1 MKLFYIDRINDH
13 VPGDFESID
22 KFLMAVSESLN
33 QTTELSS
40 ERRALIRKL
49 LSLSL
54 LEDSDASVVVL
65 RSENSLILTAFN
77 DVVNYYRPMEEIE
90 RKPVFDLEI
99 RLCPDEE
106 ELNPQSHIPTEDVYD
121 CLQLSSIKRAVSGIR
136 QVLLEEDGWS
146 STEKP
151 FEDQEEP
158 SHRRIQMFTKE
169 SNYIFLSYVSNERQP
184 VKADDAE

>member
-22 KFLMAVSESLN
+22 NFLVAVSESLDK
-33 QTTELSS
+33 TTELSS

-121 CLQLSSIKRAVSGIR
+121 CLQLASIKRAVHGIR
-136 QVLLEEDGWS
+136 QVLVDDNDWTF
-146 STEKP
+146 TEKP
-151 FEDQEEP
+151 FDEQEEP
-158 SHRRIQMFTKE
+158 SHRRIQMFSKN
-169 SNYIFLSYVSNERQP
+169 SYYIFLSYVSNERQP
-184 VKADDAE
+184 AARKDDQ